1 MIFFNDRSGMF
12 NNTLSVLGRQWKTDP
27 INERDSLTLQQKHT
41 LAPLLSEIILRRKI
55 QVDEATTY
63 LEPTIKNTLKNPSL
77 LKDMD
82 KAVERVLKAIE
93 AKDNILVYADYDVD
107 GATSSALI
115 RKFFKDIG
123 IDTGLYIPDR
133 IEEGY
138 GANSEAMQSIKDQKY
153 DLVIMCDCGTTSF
166 EPLAHAKKIGL
177 DVIVLDHH
185 TTETSLPECVA
196 LVNPHRLDQD
206 ESSKNHFGLLCAAGV
221 VFCFLAALNRAR
233 KQQKHDI
240 IPNLINYLD
249 LVALGTVCDVMPLKG
264 INRAIVSQ
272 GLKLMQG
279 QKNIGLS
286 ALMQISGVND
296 KPSSYHLGFFLGPRI
311 NAGGRVGKA
320 DMGSKLLTTDDPL
333 TARRLAEQ
341 LHHFND
347 ERKTIEAIMLEQA
360 YIKIDTEKLYDDP
373 VIMVSGDGWHPGV
386 IGIAASRIKEKYNKP
401 TIVIAFDGVEGKG
414 SGRSVPGVDLG
425 PSMHEAVHKNILLK
439 GGGHAMAV
447 GLSMNKNKLDDLRA
461 FLIDRFAEDVK
472 NYQPLSNVDGIL
484 SVSGVNIDLA
494 KTLLQLEP
502 FGQGNPTP
510 KFVLENVRPTFVMPV
525 GDGHFRV
532 TLQDKGGNTLE
543 AMAFRVRGTPLEA
556 VLTNTQNIIHVLG
569 SVKYDLWNN
578 REKASFFID
587 DLLVI

>member
-1 MIFFNDRSGMF
+1 MLHHK
-12 NNTLSVLGRQWKTDP
+12 LSVLGRQWKQEP
-27 INERDSLTLQQKHT
+27 INERDALMLQQKHT
-41 LAPLLSEIILRRKI
+41 LPSLLSEIILRRKI
-55 QVDEATTY
+55 PVEEARDY
-63 LEPTIKNTLKNPSL
+63 LEPTIKRTLKNPSL

-82 KAVERVLKAIE
+82 KAVDRVLKAIE
-93 AKDNILVYADYDVD
+93 AREKILVYADYDVD

-115 RKFFKDIG
+115 RKYFKEIG

-166 EPLAHAKKIGL
+166 EPLEHAKKIRL
-177 DVIVLDHH
+177 DVIILDHH
-185 TTETSLPECVA
+185 TAETTLPECVA

-206 ESSKNHFGLLCAAGV
+206 ASTKADFSLLCAAGV
-221 VFCFLAALNRAR
+221 VFCFLAALNRTR
-233 KQQKHDI
+233 KQQNQDV

-264 INRAIVSQ
+264 INRAIVAQ

-286 ALMQISGVND
+286 ALMKISGVND

-320 DMGSKLLTTDDPL
+320 EMGSKLLTTDNPL
-333 TARRLAEQ
+333 TAQRLAEQ
-341 LHHFND
+341 LHHFNE
-347 ERKTIEAIMLEQA
+347 ERKTIETIMLEQA
-360 YIKIDTEKLYDDP
+360 YLKIDSEKLYNDP
-373 VIMVSGDGWHPGV
+373 VIIVSGNDWHPGV

-425 PSMHEAVHKNILLK
+425 PSMHDAVHKNILLK

-447 GLSMNKNKLDDLRA
+447 GLSIHKEKLDDFRA

-472 NYQPLSNVDGIL
+472 NYQPISKVDGIL
-484 SVSGVNIDLA
+484 SLSGVNIDLA
-494 KTLLQLEP
+494 KLLLQLEP

-510 KFVLENVRPTFVMPV
+510 KFVLENVRPAFVMPV

-556 VLTNTQNIIHVLG
+556 ILTNTRNIIHVLG
-569 SVKYDLWNN
+569 SVKYDVWHN

-587 DLLVI
+587 DLIVNEALS

>member
-1 MIFFNDRSGMF
+1 MFN
-12 NNTLSVLGRQWKTDP
+12 NNTLSVLGRQWKQEP
-27 INERDSLTLQQKHT
+27 INERDALTLQQKHD
-41 LAPLLSEIILRRKI
+41 LPPLLSEIILRRKI

-63 LEPTIKNTLKNPSL
+63 LEPTIKSTLKDPSL

-82 KAVERVLKAIE
+82 KAVARVLKAIE
-93 AKDNILVYADYDVD
+93 DKENILVYADYDVD

-138 GANSEAMQSIKDQKY
+138 GANSNAMQSIKDQEY

-166 EPLAHAKKIGL
+166 APLAHAKKIGL

-185 TTETSLPECVA
+185 TTEPSLPECVA

-206 ESSKNHFGLLCAAGV
+206 KSTKESFGLLCAAGV

-233 KQQKHDI
+233 KQRKHDT

-279 QKNIGLS
+279 QKNVGLS
-286 ALMQISGVND
+286 ALMHVSGVNE

-320 DMGSKLLTTDDPL
+320 DMGSKLLTTEDPL
-333 TARRLAEQ
+333 TAQRLAEQ
-341 LHHFND
+341 LHTFNE
-347 ERKTIEAIMLEQA
+347 ERKTVEMIMLEQA
-360 YIKIDTEKLYDDP
+360 YIKIENEKLYDDP
-373 VIMVSGDGWHPGV
+373 VIVVSGNDWHPGV

-401 TIVIAFDGVEGKG
+401 TIVIAFDGDEGKG

-425 PSMHEAVHKNILLK
+425 PSMHDAVHKNILLK

-447 GLSMNKNKLDDLRA
+447 GLSIHKDKLDAFRA
-461 FLIDRFAEDVK
+461 FLIDRFTEDIK
-472 NYQPLSNVDGIL
+472 NYQPISKVDGIL
-484 SVSGVNIDLA
+484 SVSGVNINLA

-510 KFVLENVRPTFVMPV
+510 KFVLENVRPAFVMPV

-543 AMAFRVRGTPLEA
+543 AMAFRVRGTPLEP

-569 SVKYDLWNN
+569 AVKYDVWNN

-587 DLLVI
+587 DLIVT

>member
-1 MIFFNDRSGMF
+1 MF
-12 NNTLSVLGRQWKTDP
+12 NNTLSVLGRHWRQEP
-27 INERDSLTLQQKHT
+27 INERDSLTLQQTHN
-41 LAPLLSEIILRRKI
+41 LRSLLSEIILRRKI
-55 QVDEATTY
+55 QLDEATCY
-63 LEPTIKNTLKNPSL
+63 LEPTIRNTLKDPSL

-82 KAVERVLKAIE
+82 KAVTRVLKAIE
-93 AKDNILVYADYDVD
+93 DKENILVYADYDVD

-138 GANSEAMQSIKDQKY
+138 GANCDAMQSIKDQEY

-185 TTETSLPECVA
+185 TTEPSLPDCVA

-206 ESSKNHFGLLCAAGV
+206 ASTKESFGLLCAAGV
-221 VFCFLAALNRAR
+221 VFCFLAALNRER
-233 KQQKHDI
+233 KKQKHDI
-240 IPNLINYLD
+240 LPNLINYLD

-264 INRAIVSQ
+264 INRAIVLQ

-286 ALMQISGVND
+286 ALMQVSGVND

-333 TARRLAEQ
+333 TAQRLAEQ
-341 LHHFND
+341 LHHFNE
-347 ERKTIEAIMLEQA
+347 ERKTIESIMLAQA
-360 YIKIDTEKLYDDP
+360 YIKIENDKLYDAP
-373 VIMVSGDGWHPGV
+373 VIVVSGDDWHPGV

-401 TIVIAFDGVEGKG
+401 TIVIAFDGNEGKG

-425 PSMHEAVHKNILLK
+425 PSMHDAVHKDILLK

-447 GLSMNKNKLDDLRA
+447 GLSIHKDKLDTFRA

-472 NYQPLSNVDGIL
+472 NYQPISKVDGIL

-510 KFVLENVRPTFVMPV
+510 KFVLENLRPSFVMPV

-532 TLQDKGGNTLE
+532 TLQDNGGNTLE

-569 SVKYDLWNN
+569 SVKYDVWNN
-578 REKASFFID
+578 REKASFFIE
-587 DLLVI
+587 DLMVI

>member
-1 MIFFNDRSGMF
+1 
-12 NNTLSVLGRQWKTDP
+12 
-27 INERDSLTLQQKHT
+27 
-41 LAPLLSEIILRRKI
+41 
-55 QVDEATTY
+55 
-63 LEPTIKNTLKNPSL
+63 
-77 LKDMD
+77 
-82 KAVERVLKAIE
+82 
-93 AKDNILVYADYDVD
+93 
-107 GATSSALI
+107 
-115 RKFFKDIG
+115 
-123 IDTGLYIPDR
+123 
-133 IEEGY
+133 
-138 GANSEAMQSIKDQKY
+138 
-153 DLVIMCDCGTTSF
+153 
-166 EPLAHAKKIGL
+166 
-177 DVIVLDHH
+177 
-185 TTETSLPECVA
+185 
-196 LVNPHRLDQD
+196 
-206 ESSKNHFGLLCAAGV
+206 
-221 VFCFLAALNRAR
+221 
-233 KQQKHDI
+233 
-240 IPNLINYLD
+240 
-249 LVALGTVCDVMPLKG
+249 VCDVMPLKG

-320 DMGSKLLTTDDPL
+320 DMGSKLLTTDDTL

>member
-1 MIFFNDRSGMF
+1 MF

-185 TTETSLPECVA
+185 TTETILPECVA

>member
-1 MIFFNDRSGMF
+1 MF